1 GYLLKYGIIGAMEE
15 EIDIILQQMNDY
27 QKYVV
32 ANCMFYKGN
41 IENQEVILLQ
51 SGIGKVNAAM
61 GTTILIER
69 FQPDVVI
76 NTGSAGG
83 FDKAFDVDDVD
94 IRLVVVHH
102 DVDVTGFDYQ
112 VGQVPGM
119 PVTITTNTQR
129 INKIAAILNDM
140 KVNSKTGLIGTGDV
154 FINNPD

>member
-1 GYLLKYGIIGAMEE
+1 MEE

-83 FDKAFDVDDVD
+83 FDKALHVGDVV
-94 IRLVVVHH
+94 ISSEVVHH
-102 DVDVTGFDYQ
+102 DE
-112 VGQVPGM
+112 
-119 PVTITTNTQR
+119 
-129 INKIAAILNDM
+129 
-140 KVNSKTGLIGTGDV
+140 IGRASCREREWV
-154 FINNPD
+154 WVLAVA